1 MFRSLYE
8 NFQNEAVQEL
18 NANIARY
25 QSVEPNY
32 TIFNTANNY
41 SFPNSG
47 IVSQELQS
55 SNASLQNAL
64 NALGTVNIPGST
76 RGATE
81 PTDITNLGSV
91 LTGIPDDIGKSVKE
105 CRKYEGAQ
113 GLLKLMKDQP
123 NPTALSRCGWRYQP
137 GMGAVPIVA
146 QAAFGNS
153 SGPLDPARPQV
164 DRVGNGVKYYWNL
177 KEAEKQMV
185 TDICKSATN
194 CLDMAAVPVSAAG
207 DFANL
212 CGYCETSKKIIPIK
226 LENGVATPR
235 YNDLDN
241 QCAPGN
247 IIVASQAKQRCQ
259 PTPPGA
265 PKPFYAKCLDAN
277 PLDRDCVTLSA
288 LIGGCSPEGTL
299 IKALSGGKNS
309 QDYADQLRN
318 QKSFQT
324 YQNLSKT
331 PLSEEVIRQGN
342 ATIFAA
348 VVNNYQ
354 LNRNMYDSDNE
365 KRWVAA
371 LDLCRYGGIYD
382 EWNFCDDLKD
392 GDKDFDGK
400 CMSRYFLQQGGTTEG
415 SDFPAR
421 GKDTELKGNMTWGQY
436 KESVNKLKER
446 TQSRDPQIQSD
457 ALNRFSGLGLTYNPT
472 NLPRGEAS
480 QGVEVFYFDTRRNV
494 FLGRRPYQSA
504 GGQNLPN
511 FNVGGGEVEKTGL
524 TDGVMMTYIFDVRPD
539 NDLEMALGVVSDDGW
554 AIAKNQSVFNIRDW
568 SNGASWWYDQ
578 GPTWHNTSPFKISAD
593 DKKLPNI
600 FMGAWYENGG
610 GAAFHPFYKIGPA
623 IYNRSGQ
630 PGWIEIGRGNTP
642 SFPIDTFWKN
652 NTYFTQEIDA
662 PSLQLETYQPTGY
675 FSGGLHFCDRRL
687 WGAGPLV
694 EQNRNA
700 TAQQAGYIF
709 SKPNNT
715 PLPAKQMILTLEDTR
730 QWNITGAIAGS
741 SIRTWVLCFNIGL
754 LKKGRDYPWG
764 DLIWMQPASGGSRQ
778 WGIRVYDVGSD
789 ARVNLTLVYSGYK
802 GAKETRQIPIDT
814 NKWYMAVVRLHPE
827 NLSSRAITKMSFFV
841 QTLQNMKQG
850 NVLTGTTL
858 EEIPADNENHIFN
871 DISRDRRDACRLI
884 LGTVHN
890 GEQKKFHYAWVHGFD
905 DVLDTGNIDA
915 WKKEATK
922 TWMGRWYE

>member
-8 NFQNEAVQEL
+8 NFQNETVQEL

-47 IVSQELQS
+47 IASQEQQS

-64 NALGTVNIPGST
+64 NALGTVNIPAST

-81 PTDITNLGSV
+81 PTDVTNLGSV
-91 LTGIPDDIGKSVKE
+91 LTGVPDDIGKSVKE

-123 NPTALSRCGWRYQP
+123 NPNALSRCGWRYQP
-137 GMGAVPIVA
+137 GMGAVPMVA

-153 SGPLDPARPQV
+153 SGPLDPSRPQV

-177 KEAEKQMV
+177 KDAEKQMV

-226 LENGVATPR
+226 VENGVASAR

-241 QCAPGN
+241 QCAPAN

-299 IKALSGGKNS
+299 IKALSGGKNN

-415 SDFPAR
+415 SDFPSQ
-421 GKDTELKGNMTWGQY
+421 GKDTQLKGNMTWGQY

-457 ALNRFSGLGLTYNPT
+457 ALNRFSGLG
-472 NLPRGEAS
+472 
-480 QGVEVFYFDTRRNV
+480 
-494 FLGRRPYQSA
+494 
-504 GGQNLPN
+504 
-511 FNVGGGEVEKTGL
+511 
-524 TDGVMMTYIFDVRPD
+524 
-539 NDLEMALGVVSDDGW
+539 
-554 AIAKNQSVFNIRDW
+554 
-568 SNGASWWYDQ
+568 
-578 GPTWHNTSPFKISAD
+578 
-593 DKKLPNI
+593 
-600 FMGAWYENGG
+600 
-610 GAAFHPFYKIGPA
+610 
-623 IYNRSGQ
+623 
-630 PGWIEIGRGNTP
+630 
-642 SFPIDTFWKN
+642 
-652 NTYFTQEIDA
+652 
-662 PSLQLETYQPTGY
+662 
-675 FSGGLHFCDRRL
+675 
-687 WGAGPLV
+687 
-694 EQNRNA
+694 
-700 TAQQAGYIF
+700 
-709 SKPNNT
+709 
-715 PLPAKQMILTLEDTR
+715 
-730 QWNITGAIAGS
+730 
-741 SIRTWVLCFNIGL
+741 
-754 LKKGRDYPWG
+754 
-764 DLIWMQPASGGSRQ
+764 
-778 WGIRVYDVGSD
+778 
-789 ARVNLTLVYSGYK
+789 
-802 GAKETRQIPIDT
+802 
-814 NKWYMAVVRLHPE
+814 
-827 NLSSRAITKMSFFV
+827 
-841 QTLQNMKQG
+841 
-850 NVLTGTTL
+850 
-858 EEIPADNENHIFN
+858 
-871 DISRDRRDACRLI
+871 
-884 LGTVHN
+884 
-890 GEQKKFHYAWVHGFD
+890 
-905 DVLDTGNIDA
+905 
-915 WKKEATK
+915 
-922 TWMGRWYE
+922 